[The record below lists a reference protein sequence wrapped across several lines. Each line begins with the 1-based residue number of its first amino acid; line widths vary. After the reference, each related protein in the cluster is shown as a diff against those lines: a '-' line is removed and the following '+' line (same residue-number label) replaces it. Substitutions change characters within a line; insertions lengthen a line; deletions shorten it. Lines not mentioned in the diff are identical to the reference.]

1 MKNIFKIL
9 FVGLGLLVVVTTS
22 SCASSKHS
30 HRISQIPEKSVV
42 IADKIGVEL
51 RVDENK
57 IIQAST
63 SRSHKSP
70 EDAKDEAYYN
80 AITNNNIHV
89 LVDPIYKTRTG
100 PKILIFGG
108 KSTSTVTGFAGY
120 YENPRSY
127 KEFKDDLDAEKLKK
141 DQDAFDLAIKQMKQL
156 KEDGIIKPTI
166 TSSVSSDRIT
176 IADKISNLES
186 LELTSLNVEVEY
198 ELTKTTEVSSLVDE
212 YKDYLKGLDNPASVG
227 NNSNEKEK
235 EGNPMFAEEKETKKV
250 GVVGKILGKVKA
262 ILKKIL
268 FLGKL
273 IK

>member
-9 FVGLGLLVVVTTS
+9 SVVLGLLLVVSTS
-22 SCASSKHS
+22 SCSSSKHS

-57 IIQAST
+57 IIKAST
-63 SRSHKSP
+63 SRSHKSA
-70 EDAKDEAYYN
+70 EDAKNEAYYN

-89 LVDPIYKTRTG
+89 LVDPIYKTITG

-127 KEFKDDLDAEKLKK
+127 KEIKDELDAEKLKK
-141 DQDAFDLAIKQMKQL
+141 DQDAYDLAIKQMKQL
-156 KEDGIIKPTI
+156 KEDGIIKTNT
-166 TSSVSSDRIT
+166 TSEMSSDKIVNL
-176 IADKISNLES
+176 DKINNLES
-186 LELTSLNVEVEY
+186 LELTALNVEVEY
-198 ELTKTTEVSSLVDE
+198 ELTKTTKTSSLVDE
-212 YKDYLKGLDNPASVG
+212 YKDYLKGVDNPASVG
-227 NNSNEKEK
+227 NNIGDGKEEKSE
-235 EGNPMFAEEKETKKV
+235 FAEDKGTKKV
-250 GVVGKILGKVKA
+250 GKIKA
-262 ILKKIL
+262 ILKKIPL
-268 FLGKL
+268 IGKL